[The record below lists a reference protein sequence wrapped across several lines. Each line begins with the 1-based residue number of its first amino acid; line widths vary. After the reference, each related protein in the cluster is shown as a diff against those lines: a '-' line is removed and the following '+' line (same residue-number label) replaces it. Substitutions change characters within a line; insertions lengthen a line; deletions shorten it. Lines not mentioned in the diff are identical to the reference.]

1 MNDPPDQTAEFS
13 AENLLS
19 LGGMT
24 VPKNRLTISGCSR
37 RAVSMSQNRIPWAS
51 RSSRLRW

>member
-13 AENLLS
+13 DENLLS
-19 LGGMT
+19 LGGIT
-24 VPKNRLTISGCSR
+24 LPKYALTISGCSR
-37 RAVSMSQNRIPWAS
+37 SAVSMSVKITPWRS